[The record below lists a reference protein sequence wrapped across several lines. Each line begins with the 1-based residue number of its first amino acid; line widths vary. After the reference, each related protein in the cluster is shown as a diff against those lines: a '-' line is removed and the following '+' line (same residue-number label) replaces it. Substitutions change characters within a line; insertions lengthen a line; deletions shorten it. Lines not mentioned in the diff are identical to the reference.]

1 MIFTCWC
8 FAHLKQTPKSH
19 QRAAPRENEPKEKR
33 DAERMCLIAAS
44 ASYGLVGS
52 VKQLVHCVLCAFLSV
67 AAIEVQERGGN
78 ACTDIL

>member
-1 MIFTCWC
+1 M
-8 FAHLKQTPKSH
+8 
-19 QRAAPRENEPKEKR
+19 RENKQKEKVE
-33 DAERMCLIAAS
+33 AKRMCLIAAS

-52 VKQLVHCVLCAFLSV
+52 VKQLVHCVLCALLSV